1 MGGQLVRLFNI
12 FSLNLALICFLIY
25 YYLNKKGQGMKK
37 AFLLVVI
44 LFVSVIS
51 TACINNLAVQEL
63 NNKAKAYL
71 EQGNYDDAISRLKA
85 SIDLDN
91 TIFETHYNLGIA
103 YTQAEKYPEAI
114 DTFKNALKIKP
125 DFTDIYYSLAVAQEN
140 FAKGIID
147 GSLKEKG
154 KGEMGKEES
163 VPEDEAPKKKDLTK
177 EEKAVVVQL
186 FNDSM
191 GSYNT
196 YLEKAQNIDNKSE
209 IQEKIQYLKT
219 QIEKYTTEK
228 Q

>member
-1 MGGQLVRLFNI
+1 
-12 FSLNLALICFLIY
+12 
-25 YYLNKKGQGMKK
+25 MKK

-71 EQGNYDDAISRLKA
+71 DQGDYENAISRLKS

-114 DTFKNALKIKP
+114 ETLTNALKIKP
-125 DFTDIYYSLAVAQEN
+125 DFTDTYYSLAVAQEN

-147 GSLKEKG
+147 GSIMPDG
-154 KGEMGKEES
+154 KAPAKVEQKKAGEN
-163 VPEDEAPKKKDLTK
+163 EDEAPQKKELNK
-177 EEKAVVVQL
+177 EEKTAVVQL

-191 GSYNT
+191 ESYNN
-196 YLEKAQNIDNKSE
+196 YLEKAPTIENKSE
-209 IQEKIQYLKT
+209 IEEKIEYLKT
-219 QIEKYTTEK
+219 QIAKYTTEK

>member
-1 MGGQLVRLFNI
+1 
-12 FSLNLALICFLIY
+12 
-25 YYLNKKGQGMKK
+25 MKK

-51 TACINNLAVQEL
+51 TACINNLAVQSL
-63 NNKAKAYL
+63 NDRAEDYL
-71 EQGNYDDAISRLKA
+71 HKGDYENAISRLKS

-103 YTQAEKYPEAI
+103 YTQAERYPEAI
-114 DTFKNALKIKP
+114 ETFKNALKIKP

-147 GSLKEKG
+147 GTIEETG
-154 KGEMGKEES
+154 KRKEETE
-163 VPEDEAPKKKDLTK
+163 VGQAGVNMPDKDEASQKKELTK
-177 EEKAVVVQL
+177 EEKAAVVQL
-186 FNDSM
+186 FTDSM
-191 GSYNT
+191 ESYTT
-196 YLEKAQNIDNKSE
+196 YLEKAKDIDNKAE
-209 IQEKIQYLKT
+209 IQEKIEYLKT

>member
-1 MGGQLVRLFNI
+1 
-12 FSLNLALICFLIY
+12 
-25 YYLNKKGQGMKK
+25 MKK

-71 EQGNYDDAISRLKA
+71 EKGDYDNAISRLKS

-91 TIFETHYNLGIA
+91 TIFESHYNLGIA

-125 DFTDIYYSLAVAQEN
+125 DFTDTYYSLAVAQEN
-140 FAKGIID
+140 YAKGIID
-147 GSLKEKG
+147 GSIKETGNREQGTASEG
-154 KGEMGKEES
+154 KAPEE
-163 VPEDEAPKKKDLTK
+163 EIQKKKDLTK
-177 EEKAVVVQL
+177 EEKEQVIRL

-191 GSYNT
+191 KSYNN
-196 YLEKAQNIDNKSE
+196 YLEKAADIDNKSE
-209 IQEKIQYLKT
+209 IQEKIEYLKT
-219 QIEKYTTEK
+219 QVTKYTAEK
-228 Q
+228 P

>member
-1 MGGQLVRLFNI
+1 
-12 FSLNLALICFLIY
+12 
-25 YYLNKKGQGMKK
+25 MKK

-63 NNKAKAYL
+63 NNKAKTYL
-71 EQGNYDDAISRLKA
+71 EQGDYENAISRLKS
-85 SIDLDN
+85 SIDLDS

-125 DFTDIYYSLAVAQEN
+125 DFIDTYYSLAVAQEN

-147 GSLKEKG
+147 GSLKK
-154 KGEMGKEES
+154 KGEGEKEKEES
-163 VPEDEAPKKKDLTK
+163 ADETQPQKELIK
-177 EEKAVVVQL
+177 EEKTTIVQL
-186 FNDSM
+186 FKDSIE
-191 GSYNT
+191 SYTT
-196 YLEKAQNIDNKSE
+196 YLEKAQNIDNKDE
-209 IQEKIQYLKT
+209 IQEKIEYLKV
-219 QIEKYTTEK
+219 QVEKYTAEK